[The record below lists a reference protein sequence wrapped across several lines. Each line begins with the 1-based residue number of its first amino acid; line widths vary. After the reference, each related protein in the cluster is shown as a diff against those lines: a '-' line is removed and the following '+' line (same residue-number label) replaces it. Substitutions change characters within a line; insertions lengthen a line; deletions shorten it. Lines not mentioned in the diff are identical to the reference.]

1 MLSRG
6 NRADVIKADIAE
18 LRGEK
23 VAALRRVEAALQ
35 DEIRGLN
42 LQYQA
47 RAAATQA
54 KQSVDVLDAQINEQ
68 LEALGELLPKQRAD
82 G

>member
-1 MLSRG
+1 MGRVE
-6 NRADVIKADIAE
+6 VIKADIAE

-42 LQYQA
+42 QQYQA
-47 RAAATQA
+47 RAAADQA
-54 KQSVDVLDAQINEQ
+54 RQSVDNIDGLINEQ
-68 LEALGELLPKQRAD
+68 LEALGELLPQPRP
-82 G
+82 GE

>member
-1 MLSRG
+1 MG
-6 NRADVIKADIAE
+6 RAEVIKADIAE

-47 RAAATQA
+47 RAAAIQA

-68 LEALGELLPKQRAD
+68 LEALSELIPPQREAT
-82 G
+82 

>member
-54 KQSVDVLDAQINEQ
+54 KQSVENLESQINDQ
-68 LEALGELLPKQRAD
+68 LEALSELLPKQRAD

>member
-1 MLSRG
+1 MG
-6 NRADVIKADIAE
+6 RAEVIKADIAE
-18 LRGEK
+18 LRAEK

-47 RAAATQA
+47 RTAAAQA
-54 KQSVDVLDAQINEQ
+54 KQQVDVLDASINEQ
-68 LEALGELLPKQRAD
+68 LEALADLLPTPRTAT
-82 G
+82 

>member
-18 LRGEK
+18 LRAEK

-42 LQYQA
+42 QQYQA
-47 RAAATQA
+47 RAAADQA
-54 KQSVDVLDAQINEQ
+54 RQSVDNIDGLINEQ
-68 LEALGELLPKQRAD
+68 LEALGELLPRPRETT
-82 G
+82 

>member
-1 MLSRG
+1 MGRVE
-6 NRADVIKADIAE
+6 VIKADIAN

-35 DEIRGLN
+35 DEIRGLTQ
-42 LQYQA
+42 QYQA

-54 KQSVDVLDAQINEQ
+54 RQAVEVLDAQVNEQ
-68 LEALGELLPKQRAD
+68 LEALGELLPKPRP
-82 G
+82 GE

>member
-1 MLSRG
+1 MGRVE
-6 NRADVIKADIAE
+6 VIKADIAE

-54 KQSVDVLDAQINEQ
+54 KQSVENLDASINEQ
-68 LEALGELLPKQRAD
+68 LEALGELLPRPREATD

>member
-1 MLSRG
+1 MG
-6 NRADVIKADIAE
+6 RAEVIKADIAE
-18 LRGEK
+18 LRSEK

-54 KQSVDVLDAQINEQ
+54 KQALEVLDGQINDQ
-68 LEALGELLPKQRAD
+68 LEALSELIPKPRAAD

>member
-1 MLSRG
+1 MGRVE
-6 NRADVIKADIAE
+6 VIKADIAE
-18 LRGEK
+18 LRQEK

-68 LEALGELLPKQRAD
+68 LEALGELLPKPRP
-82 G
+82 GE

>member
-1 MLSRG
+1 MGRVE
-6 NRADVIKADIAE
+6 VIKADIAE

-23 VAALRRVEAALQ
+23 VAALRRIEAALQ

-54 KQSVDVLDAQINEQ
+54 KQSVENLESQIDLQ
-68 LEALGELLPKQRAD
+68 LEALSDLIPEPRD